1 MSSVLFSR
9 MTSRNFFSK
18 LQSCLGSIENC
29 PKIEGLTSKNCR
41 KLKVTCGFGPKVW
54 IIGLS
59 TKHVS
64 DLGQW
69 LTFSIIDKVGRV
81 ALPCLSPL
89 LTQLVPVR
97 EKLGVP
103 AHKNWNS
110 YALVLA
116 PASKA
121 RENLFSPFLLKIWN
135 RFHRPRW
142 LGWSLII
149 KSRVSFHFWI
159 PSWEYKT
166 SLSYARKVLFLS
178 DPFYEWGS

>member
-1 MSSVLFSR
+1 VKSFKVVWVQL
-9 MTSRNFFSK
+9 
-18 LQSCLGSIENC
+18 
-29 PKIEGLTSKNCR
+29 KIALR
-41 KLKVTCGFGPKVW
+41 LKVWPRRTVASWKWHLCGFGPSVW

-69 LTFSIIDKVGRV
+69 LSFSIIDKVGRV

-97 EKLGVP
+97 EKEKLGVP

-121 RENLFSPFLLKIWN
+121 REKKTFS
-135 RFHRPRW
+135 H
-142 LGWSLII
+142 
-149 KSRVSFHFWI
+149 
-159 PSWEYKT
+159 
-166 SLSYARKVLFLS
+166 LSYLR
-178 DPFYEWGS
+178 YETGFIGHVG